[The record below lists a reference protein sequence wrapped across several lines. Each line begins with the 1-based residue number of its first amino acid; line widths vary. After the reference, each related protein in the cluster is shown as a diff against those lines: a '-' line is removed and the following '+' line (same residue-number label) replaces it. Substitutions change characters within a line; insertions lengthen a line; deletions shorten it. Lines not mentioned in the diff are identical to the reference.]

1 MVHAFVPEHLLDLA
15 DYLNNHQFR
24 SELYDLQCINRTVIN
39 RLYFASYLHA
49 KEWILVHGEYDSL
62 DDYTDESSS
71 HLAIVVA
78 LRRLNQHNLST
89 DFFNFKELRKD
100 ADYDIVKIINDD
112 DVKKAY
118 EFANAIF
125 SSLV

>member
-78 LRRLNQHNLST
+78 LRRLNQQKNWKLQ
-89 DFFNFKELRKD
+89 KCRQKVPRK
-100 ADYDIVKIINDD
+100 
-112 DVKKAY
+112 VKKTKIM
-118 EFANAIF
+118 FAKKG
-125 SSLV
+125 L